1 MPDGSE
7 FHIVGAATLKPR
19 EAKVVRTRG
28 TDSRL
33 VFAER
38 RERVRVIQKGVKVS
52 GLSGAES
59 VMGKRRKLEVYTL
72 FNRKPIYSFGRMC
85 WLKEDWSKCM

>member
-7 FHIVGAATLKPR
+7 FHTVLAATLKPR
-19 EAKVVRTRG
+19 EANAVQTRG

-33 VFAER
+33 VLFADR
-38 RERVRVIQKGVKVS
+38 RKRVGCIRKGMKVS

-59 VMGKRRKLEVYTL
+59 VMGNRGKLEVYT
-72 FNRKPIYSFGRMC
+72 
-85 WLKEDWSKCM
+85 